1 MKLVTF
7 RSGDTTRLGVIDGD
21 EVVDLNKAD
30 ASVPS
35 DLRAALKAGIDLN
48 AAAQR
53 AIAGGEHRAPYAS
66 LDLAPVVPEPGKI
79 VCLGHNF
86 FDHAKEGGNLKPV
99 YPLIFFR
106 GASSLIGHEDPV
118 IRPRVSEK
126 LDYEAELMIV
136 IGKRARHVK
145 REDAL
150 DYVFGYACFNDVS
163 VRDYQK
169 RTSQWTIGKN
179 FDGTGSFGPWL
190 VTADDLPPGA
200 EGLTLR
206 LILNGQVMQQAS
218 TSDMIW
224 GVAETIELLSEC
236 LTLEPGDVVAM
247 GTPAGVGW
255 AREPSVWLKHGDRV
269 EVDIERVGRL
279 QNTVQDEQNAP
290 GA

>member
-7 RSGDTTRLGVIDGD
+7 RSGETTRLGVIDGD
-21 EVVDLNKAD
+21 DVVDLNKAD
-30 ASVPS
+30 ASVPA
-35 DLRAALKAGIDLN
+35 DLRAALKAGVDLN

-53 AIAGGEHRAPYAS
+53 AIASGEHRAPYAS
-66 LDLAPVVPEPGKI
+66 LKLAPVVPEPGKI

-86 FDHAKEGGNLKPV
+86 YDHAKEGGNLKPV

-106 GASSLIGHEDPV
+106 GATSLIAHEDPV
-118 IRPRVSEK
+118 IRPRISEK

-136 IGKRARHVK
+136 IGKRVRHVK
-145 REDAL
+145 RENAL
-150 DYVFGYACFNDVS
+150 DYVYGYACFNDVS

-179 FDGTGSFGPWL
+179 FDGTGAFGPWL

-200 EGLTLR
+200 EGLKLR

-218 TSDMIW
+218 TTDMIW

-236 LTLEPGDVVAM
+236 MTLEPGDVVAM

-255 AREPSVWLKHGDRV
+255 ARDPSVWLKHGDRV

-279 QNTVQDEQNAP
+279 QNTVQDEQNEA

>member
-7 RSGDTTRLGVIDGD
+7 RSGDTTRLGVIDGND
-21 EVVDLNKAD
+21 VVDLNQAD
-30 ASVPS
+30 ASVPAN
-35 DLRAALKAGIDLN
+35 LRAALMSGIDLN
-48 AAAQR
+48 AAARR
-53 AIAGGEHRAPYAS
+53 AIASGEHRVPFAS
-66 LDLAPVVPEPGKI
+66 IKLAPVVPDPGKI

-86 FDHAKEGGNLKPV
+86 YDHAKEGGNLKPV

-106 GASSLIGHEDPV
+106 GASSLIAHEDPV

-145 REDAL
+145 RDDAL
-150 DYVFGYACFNDVS
+150 EYVYGYACFNDVS

-190 VTADDLPPGA
+190 VTADELPPGA
-200 EGLTLR
+200 EGLKLR
-206 LILNGQVMQQAS
+206 LVLNGQVMQQAS
-218 TSDMIW
+218 TADMIW
-224 GVAETIELLSEC
+224 GVAEAIELLSEC
-236 LTLEPGDVVAM
+236 MTLEPGDVVAM

-255 AREPSVWLKHGDRV
+255 ARDPSVWLRQGDRV

-279 QNTVQDEQNAP
+279 QNTVQDEVSA
-290 GA
+290 

>member
-7 RSGDTTRLGVIDGD
+7 RSGDTTRLGVIDGND
-21 EVVDLNKAD
+21 VVDLNQAD
-30 ASVPS
+30 ASVPAN
-35 DLRAALKAGIDLN
+35 LRAALMSGIDLN
-48 AAAQR
+48 AAARR
-53 AIAGGEHRAPYAS
+53 AIASGEHRVPFAS
-66 LDLAPVVPEPGKI
+66 IKLAPVVPDPGKI

-86 FDHAKEGGNLKPV
+86 YDHAKEGGNLKPV

-106 GASSLIGHEDPV
+106 GASSLIAHEDPV

-145 REDAL
+145 RDDAL
-150 DYVFGYACFNDVS
+150 EYVYGYACFNDVS

-190 VTADDLPPGA
+190 VTADELPPGA
-200 EGLTLR
+200 EGLKLR
-206 LILNGQVMQQAS
+206 LVLNGQVMQQAS
-218 TSDMIW
+218 TADMIW

-236 LTLEPGDVVAM
+236 MTLEPGDVVAM

-255 AREPSVWLKHGDRV
+255 ARDPSVWLRQGDRV

-279 QNTVQDEQNAP
+279 QNTVQDEVSA
-290 GA
+290 

>member
-7 RSGDTTRLGVIDGD
+7 RSGDTTRLGVIDGND
-21 EVVDLNKAD
+21 VVDLNQAD
-30 ASVPS
+30 ASVPAN
-35 DLRAALKAGIDLN
+35 LRAALMSGIDLN
-48 AAAQR
+48 AAARR
-53 AIAGGEHRAPYAS
+53 AIASGEHRVPFAS
-66 LDLAPVVPEPGKI
+66 IKLAPVVPDPGKI

-86 FDHAKEGGNLKPV
+86 YDHAKEGGNLKPV

-106 GASSLIGHEDPV
+106 GASSLIAHEDPV

-145 REDAL
+145 RDDAL
-150 DYVFGYACFNDVS
+150 DYVYGYACFNDVS

-190 VTADDLPPGA
+190 VTADELPLGA
-200 EGLTLR
+200 EGLKLR
-206 LILNGQVMQQAS
+206 LVLNGQVMQQAS
-218 TSDMIW
+218 TADMIW

-236 LTLEPGDVVAM
+236 MTLEPGDVVAM

-255 AREPSVWLKHGDRV
+255 ARDPSVWLRQGDRV

-279 QNTVQDEQNAP
+279 QNTVQDEVSA
-290 GA
+290 

>member
-7 RSGDTTRLGVIDGD
+7 RSGDTTRLGVIDGND
-21 EVVDLNKAD
+21 VVDLNQAD
-30 ASVPS
+30 ASVPAN
-35 DLRAALKAGIDLN
+35 LRAALMSGIDLN
-48 AAAQR
+48 AAARR
-53 AIAGGEHRAPYAS
+53 AIASGEHRVPFAS
-66 LDLAPVVPEPGKI
+66 IKLAPVVPDPGKI

-86 FDHAKEGGNLKPV
+86 YDHAKEGGNLKPV

-106 GASSLIGHEDPV
+106 GASSLIAHEDPV

-145 REDAL
+145 RDDAL
-150 DYVFGYACFNDVS
+150 EYVFGYACFNDVS

-190 VTADDLPPGA
+190 VTADELPPGA
-200 EGLTLR
+200 EGLKLR
-206 LILNGQVMQQAS
+206 LVLNGQVMQQAS
-218 TSDMIW
+218 TADMIW

-236 LTLEPGDVVAM
+236 MTLEPGDVVAM

-255 AREPSVWLKHGDRV
+255 ARDPSVWLRQGDRV

-279 QNTVQDEQNAP
+279 QNTVQDEVSA
-290 GA
+290 

>member
-7 RSGDTTRLGVIDGD
+7 RSGDTTRLGVIDGND
-21 EVVDLNKAD
+21 VVDLNQAD
-30 ASVPS
+30 ASVPAN
-35 DLRAALKAGIDLN
+35 LRAALMSGIDLN
-48 AAAQR
+48 AVARR
-53 AIAGGEHRAPYAS
+53 AIASGEHRMPFAS
-66 LDLAPVVPEPGKI
+66 LKLAPVVPDPGKI

-86 FDHAKEGGNLKPV
+86 YDHAKEGGNLKPV

-106 GASSLIGHEDPV
+106 GASSLIAHEDPV

-145 REDAL
+145 RDDAL
-150 DYVFGYACFNDVS
+150 DYVYGYACFNDVS

-190 VTADDLPPGA
+190 VTADELPPGA
-200 EGLTLR
+200 EGLKLR

-218 TSDMIW
+218 TADMIW

-236 LTLEPGDVVAM
+236 MTLEPGDVVAM

-255 AREPSVWLKHGDRV
+255 ARDPSVWLRQGDRV

-279 QNTVQDEQNAP
+279 QNTVQDEVSA
-290 GA
+290 

>member
-7 RSGDTTRLGVIDGD
+7 RSGDTTRLGVLDGD
-21 EVVDLNKAD
+21 DVVDLNQAD
-30 ASVPS
+30 ASVPA
-35 DLRAALKAGIDLN
+35 DLRAALKAGVDLA

-53 AIAGGEHRAPYAS
+53 AIASGEHRAPYAS
-66 LDLAPVVPEPGKI
+66 LQLAPVVPEPSKI

-86 FDHAKEGGNLKPV
+86 YDHAKEGGNLKPV

-106 GASSLIGHEDPV
+106 GPSSLIAHEDPV

-126 LDYEAELMIV
+126 LDYEAELLVV

-145 REDAL
+145 RENAL
-150 DYVFGYACFNDVS
+150 DHVFGYACFNDVS

-179 FDGTGSFGPWL
+179 FDGTGASGPWL
-190 VTADDLPPGA
+190 VTADELPPGA

-206 LILNGQVMQQAS
+206 LILNGEVMQQAS

-255 AREPSVWLKHGDRV
+255 ARDPSVWLKAGDRV
-269 EVDIERVGRL
+269 EVDIERIGRL
-279 QNTVQDEQNAP
+279 QNAVQDEA

>member
-7 RSGDTTRLGVIDGD
+7 RSGDTTRLGVLDG
-21 EVVDLNKAD
+21 EHVVDLNKAD
-30 ASVPS
+30 ARVPA
-35 DLRAALKAGIDLN
+35 DLRAALKAGVDLN

-53 AIAGGEHRAPYAS
+53 AIASGEHRAPYAS

-79 VCLGHNF
+79 VCLGHNYY
-86 FDHAKEGGNLKPV
+86 DHAKEGGNLKPV

-106 GASSLIGHEDPV
+106 GASSLIAHEDPV

-145 REDAL
+145 RENAL

-169 RTSQWTIGKN
+169 RTTQWTIGKN
-179 FDGTGSFGPWL
+179 FDGTGAFGPWL
-190 VTADDLPPGA
+190 VTADDLPPGG

-224 GVAETIELLSEC
+224 GVAETIELLTEC

-255 AREPSVWLKHGDRV
+255 ARDPSVWLKHGDVV

-279 QNTVQDEQNAP
+279 RNTVQDEA

>member
-7 RSGDTTRLGVIDGD
+7 RSGDTTRLGVLDG
-21 EVVDLNKAD
+21 EHVVDLNKAD
-30 ASVPS
+30 ARVPA
-35 DLRAALKAGIDLN
+35 DLRTALKAGVDLH

-53 AIAGGEHRAPYAS
+53 AIASGEHRAPYAS
-66 LDLAPVVPEPGKI
+66 LELAPVVPEPGKI
-79 VCLGHNF
+79 VCLGHNYY
-86 FDHAKEGGNLKPV
+86 DHAKEGGNLKPV

-106 GASSLIGHEDPV
+106 GASSLIAHEDPV

-145 REDAL
+145 RENAL

-169 RTSQWTIGKN
+169 RTTQWTIGKN
-179 FDGTGSFGPWL
+179 FDGTGAFGPWL
-190 VTADDLPPGA
+190 VTADDLPPGG

-224 GVAETIELLSEC
+224 GVAETIELLTEC

-255 AREPSVWLKHGDRV
+255 ARDPSVWLKHGDVV

-279 QNTVQDEQNAP
+279 RNTVQDEA

>member
-7 RSGDTTRLGVIDGD
+7 RSGDTTRLGVLDG
-21 EVVDLNKAD
+21 EHVVDLNKAD
-30 ASVPS
+30 ARVPA
-35 DLRAALKAGIDLN
+35 DLRAALKAGVDLN

-53 AIAGGEHRAPYAS
+53 AIASGEHRAPYAS

-86 FDHAKEGGNLKPV
+86 YDHAKEGGNLKPV

-106 GASSLIGHEDPV
+106 GASSLIAHEDPV

-145 REDAL
+145 RENAL

-169 RTSQWTIGKN
+169 RTTQWTIGKN
-179 FDGTGSFGPWL
+179 FDGTGAFGPWL
-190 VTADDLPPGA
+190 VTADELPPGA

-224 GVAETIELLSEC
+224 GVAETIELLTEC

-255 AREPSVWLKHGDRV
+255 ARDPSVWLKHGDVV

-279 QNTVQDEQNAP
+279 RNTVQDEA

>member
-7 RSGDTTRLGVIDGD
+7 RSGDDTRLGVLDG
-21 EVVDLNKAD
+21 EHVVDLNKAD
-30 ASVPS
+30 ASVPPS
-35 DLRAALKAGIDLN
+35 LRAALKAGVDLH

-53 AIAGGEHRAPYAS
+53 AIASGEHRAPYAS

-86 FDHAKEGGNLKPV
+86 YDHAKEGGNLKPV

-106 GASSLIGHEDPV
+106 GASSLIAHQDPV

-145 REDAL
+145 RENAL
-150 DYVFGYACFNDVS
+150 DYVFGYTCFNDVS

-169 RTSQWTIGKN
+169 RTTQWTIGKN
-179 FDGTGSFGPWL
+179 FDGTGAFGPWL

-206 LILNGQVMQQAS
+206 LLLNGQVMQQAN
-218 TSDMIW
+218 TNDMIW
-224 GVAETIELLSEC
+224 GVAETIELLTEC

-255 AREPSVWLKHGDRV
+255 ARDPSVWLKHGDVV

-279 QNTVQDEQNAP
+279 RNTVQDEA

>member
-21 EVVDLNKAD
+21 DVVDLNKAE
-30 ASVPS
+30 ASVPA
-35 DLRAALKAGIDLN
+35 DLRAALKAGVDLN

-53 AIAGGEHRAPYAS
+53 AIASGEHRAPYAS

-118 IRPRVSEK
+118 IRPLVSEK

-145 REDAL
+145 RENAL

-255 AREPSVWLKHGDRV
+255 ARDPSVWLKHGDRV

-279 QNTVQDEQNAP
+279 QNTVQDEQNTLSA
-290 GA
+290 

>member
-53 AIAGGEHRAPYAS
+53 AIASGEHRAPYAS

-145 REDAL
+145 RENAL

>member
-7 RSGDTTRLGVIDGD
+7 RSGDTTRLGVLDG
-21 EVVDLNKAD
+21 EHVVDLNKAD
-30 ASVPS
+30 ARVPA
-35 DLRAALKAGIDLN
+35 DLRAALKGGVDLN

-53 AIAGGEHRAPYAS
+53 AIASGEHRAPYAS
-66 LDLAPVVPEPGKI
+66 LELAPVVPEPGKI
-79 VCLGHNF
+79 VCLGHNYY
-86 FDHAKEGGNLKPV
+86 DHAKEGGNLKPV

-106 GASSLIGHEDPV
+106 GASSLIAHEDPV

-145 REDAL
+145 RENAL

-169 RTSQWTIGKN
+169 RTTQWTIGKN
-179 FDGTGSFGPWL
+179 FDGTGAFGPWL
-190 VTADDLPPGA
+190 VTADELPPGA

-224 GVAETIELLSEC
+224 GVAETIELLTEC

-255 AREPSVWLKHGDRV
+255 ARDPSVWLKHGDVV

-279 QNTVQDEQNAP
+279 RNTVQDEA

>member
-7 RSGDTTRLGVIDGD
+7 RSGDTTRLGVIDGND
-21 EVVDLNKAD
+21 VVDLNQAD
-30 ASVPS
+30 ASVPAN
-35 DLRAALKAGIDLN
+35 LRAALMSGIDLN
-48 AAAQR
+48 AAARR
-53 AIAGGEHRAPYAS
+53 AIASGEHRMPFAS
-66 LDLAPVVPEPGKI
+66 LKLAPVVPDPGKI

-86 FDHAKEGGNLKPV
+86 YDHAKEGGNLKPV

-106 GASSLIGHEDPV
+106 GASSLIAHEDPV

-145 REDAL
+145 RDDAL
-150 DYVFGYACFNDVS
+150 DYVYGYACFNDVS

-190 VTADDLPPGA
+190 VTADELPLGA
-200 EGLTLR
+200 EGLKLR

-218 TSDMIW
+218 TADMIW

-236 LTLEPGDVVAM
+236 MTLEPGDVVAM

-255 AREPSVWLKHGDRV
+255 ARDPSVWLRQGDRV

-279 QNTVQDEQNAP
+279 QNTVQDEVSA
-290 GA
+290 

>member
-7 RSGDTTRLGVIDGD
+7 KAGNTHRLGVLDGD
-21 EVVDLNKAD
+21 DVIDLAKSDPSVPPDLRDALIAGLDVTAAAAKAIKAEGSERIPL
-30 ASVPS
+30 ASV
-35 DLRAALKAGIDLN
+35 R
-48 AAAQR
+48 
-53 AIAGGEHRAPYAS
+53 
-66 LDLAPVVPEPGKI
+66 LAPLVPSPGKI
-79 VCLGHNF
+79 ICLGHNYY
-86 FDHAKEGGNLKPV
+86 DHAKEGGNLKPT

-106 GASSLIGHEDPV
+106 GASSLIAHGDLV

-126 LDYEAELMIV
+126 LDYEAELVMV

-145 REDAL
+145 RENAL
-150 DYVFGYACFNDVS
+150 DYVFGYSCFNDVS

-179 FDGTGSFGPWL
+179 FDGTGAFGPWL

-200 EGLTLR
+200 EGLELR
-206 LILNGQVMQQAS
+206 LVLNGEVMQRAD

-236 LTLEPGDVVAM
+236 LTLEPGDVVVM

-255 AREPSVWLKHGDRV
+255 ARTPPVWLRHGDRV
-269 EVDIERVGRL
+269 AVEIDRVAIL
-279 QNTVQDEQNAP
+279 ENVVQDETDA
-290 GA
+290 G

>member
-7 RSGDTTRLGVIDGD
+7 RSGDTTRLGVIDGND
-21 EVVDLNKAD
+21 VVDLNQAD
-30 ASVPS
+30 ASVPAN
-35 DLRAALKAGIDLN
+35 LRAALMSGIDLN
-48 AAAQR
+48 AAARR
-53 AIAGGEHRAPYAS
+53 AIASGEHRVPFAS
-66 LDLAPVVPEPGKI
+66 IKLAPVVPDPGKI

-86 FDHAKEGGNLKPV
+86 YDHAKEGGNLKPV

-106 GASSLIGHEDPV
+106 GASSLIAHEDPV

-145 REDAL
+145 RYDAL
-150 DYVFGYACFNDVS
+150 EYVFGYACFNDVS

-190 VTADDLPPGA
+190 VTADELPPGA
-200 EGLTLR
+200 EGLKLR
-206 LILNGQVMQQAS
+206 LVLNGQVMQQAS
-218 TSDMIW
+218 TADMIW

-236 LTLEPGDVVAM
+236 MTLEPGDVVAM

-255 AREPSVWLKHGDRV
+255 ARDPSVWLRQGDRV

-279 QNTVQDEQNAP
+279 QNTVQDEVSA
-290 GA
+290 

>member
-7 RSGDTTRLGVIDGD
+7 RSGDTTRLGVIDGND
-21 EVVDLNKAD
+21 VVDLNQAD
-30 ASVPS
+30 ASVPAN
-35 DLRAALKAGIDLN
+35 LRAALMSGIDLN
-48 AAAQR
+48 AAARR
-53 AIAGGEHRAPYAS
+53 AIASGEHRVPFAS
-66 LDLAPVVPEPGKI
+66 IKLAPVVPDPGKI

-86 FDHAKEGGNLKPV
+86 YDHAKEGGNLKPV

-106 GASSLIGHEDPV
+106 GASSLIAHEDPV

-145 REDAL
+145 CDDAL
-150 DYVFGYACFNDVS
+150 EYVYGYACFNDVS

-190 VTADDLPPGA
+190 VTADELPPGA
-200 EGLTLR
+200 EGLKLR
-206 LILNGQVMQQAS
+206 LVLNGQVMQQAS
-218 TSDMIW
+218 TADMIW

-236 LTLEPGDVVAM
+236 MTLEPGDVVAM

-255 AREPSVWLKHGDRV
+255 ARDPSVWLRQGDRV

-279 QNTVQDEQNAP
+279 QNTVQDEVSA
-290 GA
+290 

>member
-7 RSGDTTRLGVIDGD
+7 RSGNTTRLGVIDG
-21 EVVDLNKAD
+21 EHVVDLNKAD
-30 ASVPS
+30 ASVPA
-35 DLRAALKAGIDLN
+35 DLRAALQAGVDLH

-53 AIAGGEHRAPYAS
+53 AIASGEHRAPYAS
-66 LDLAPVVPEPGKI
+66 LDLAPVVVEPGKI

-86 FDHAKEGGNLKPV
+86 YDHAKEGGNLKPV

-106 GASSLIGHEDPV
+106 GASSLIAHEDPV

-145 REDAL
+145 RENAL

-179 FDGTGSFGPWL
+179 FDGTGAFGPWL

-224 GVAETIELLSEC
+224 GVAETIELLTEC

-255 AREPSVWLKHGDRV
+255 AREPSVWLKHGDLV

-279 QNTVQDEQNAP
+279 RNTVQDEA

>member
-7 RSGDTTRLGVIDGD
+7 RSGDDTRLGVLDG
-21 EVVDLNKAD
+21 EHVVDLNKAD
-30 ASVPS
+30 ASVPPS
-35 DLRAALKAGIDLN
+35 LRAALKAGVDLH

-53 AIAGGEHRAPYAS
+53 AIASGEHRAPYAS

-86 FDHAKEGGNLKPV
+86 YDHAKEGGNLKPV

-106 GASSLIGHEDPV
+106 GASSLIAHEDPV

-145 REDAL
+145 RENAL
-150 DYVFGYACFNDVS
+150 DYVFGYTCFNDVS

-169 RTSQWTIGKN
+169 RTTQWTIGKN
-179 FDGTGSFGPWL
+179 FDGTGAFGPWL

-206 LILNGQVMQQAS
+206 LLLNGQVMQQAN
-218 TSDMIW
+218 TNDMIW
-224 GVAETIELLSEC
+224 GVAETIELLTEC

-255 AREPSVWLKHGDRV
+255 ARDPSVWLKHGDVV

-279 QNTVQDEQNAP
+279 RNTVQDEA

>member
-7 RSGDTTRLGVIDGD
+7 RSGDTTRLGVIDGND
-21 EVVDLNKAD
+21 VVNLNQAD
-30 ASVPS
+30 ASVPAN
-35 DLRAALKAGIDLN
+35 LRAALMSGIDLN
-48 AAAQR
+48 AAARR
-53 AIAGGEHRAPYAS
+53 AIASGEHRVPFAS
-66 LDLAPVVPEPGKI
+66 IKLAPVVPDPGKI

-86 FDHAKEGGNLKPV
+86 YDHAKEGGNLKPV

-106 GASSLIGHEDPV
+106 GASSLIAHEDPV

-145 REDAL
+145 RDDAL
-150 DYVFGYACFNDVS
+150 EYVFGYACFNDVS

-190 VTADDLPPGA
+190 VTADELPPGA
-200 EGLTLR
+200 EGLKLR
-206 LILNGQVMQQAS
+206 LVLNGQVMQQAS
-218 TSDMIW
+218 TADMIW

-236 LTLEPGDVVAM
+236 MTLEPGDVVAM

-255 AREPSVWLKHGDRV
+255 ARDPSVWLRQGDRV

-279 QNTVQDEQNAP
+279 QNTVQDEVSA
-290 GA
+290 

>member
-7 RSGDTTRLGVIDGD
+7 RSGDTTRLGVIDGND
-21 EVVDLNKAD
+21 VVDLNQAD
-30 ASVPS
+30 ASVPAN
-35 DLRAALKAGIDLN
+35 LRAALMSGIDLN
-48 AAAQR
+48 AAARR
-53 AIAGGEHRAPYAS
+53 AIASGEHRVPFAS
-66 LDLAPVVPEPGKI
+66 IKLAPVVPDPGKI

-86 FDHAKEGGNLKPV
+86 YDHAKEGGNLKPV

-106 GASSLIGHEDPV
+106 GASSLIAHEDPV

-145 REDAL
+145 RDDAL
-150 DYVFGYACFNDVS
+150 EYVCGYACFNDVS

-190 VTADDLPPGA
+190 VTADELPPGA
-200 EGLTLR
+200 EGLKLR
-206 LILNGQVMQQAS
+206 LVLNGQVMQQAS
-218 TSDMIW
+218 TADMIW

-236 LTLEPGDVVAM
+236 MTLEPGDVVAM

-255 AREPSVWLKHGDRV
+255 ARDPSVWLRQGDRV

-279 QNTVQDEQNAP
+279 QNTVQDEVSA
-290 GA
+290 

>member
-7 RSGDTTRLGVIDGD
+7 RSGDTTRLGVLDGD
-21 EVVDLNKAD
+21 DVVDLNKAD
-30 ASVPS
+30 ASVPA
-35 DLRAALKAGIDLN
+35 DLRAALKDGVDLK
-48 AAAQR
+48 AAAAR
-53 AIAGGEHRAPYAS
+53 AIASGEHGAPYAS
-66 LDLAPVVPEPGKI
+66 LQLAPVVPEPSKI

-86 FDHAKEGGNLKPV
+86 YDHAKEGGNLKPV

-106 GASSLIGHEDPV
+106 GPSSLIAHEDPV

-126 LDYEAELMIV
+126 LDYEAELLVV

-145 REDAL
+145 REHAL

-179 FDGTGSFGPWL
+179 FDGTGAFGPCL
-190 VTADDLPPGA
+190 VTADELPPGA

-206 LILNGQVMQQAS
+206 LILNGEVMQQAN

-236 LTLEPGDVVAM
+236 LTLEPGDVVVM

-255 AREPSVWLKHGDRV
+255 ARDPSVWLKPGDRV
-269 EVDIERVGRL
+269 EVDIERIGRL
-279 QNTVQDEQNAP
+279 QNTVQDEA

>member
-7 RSGDTTRLGVIDGD
+7 RSGDTTRLGVLDG
-21 EVVDLNKAD
+21 EHVVDLNKAD
-30 ASVPS
+30 ARVPA
-35 DLRAALKAGIDLN
+35 DLRAALKAGVDLN

-53 AIAGGEHRAPYAS
+53 AIASGEHRAPYAS
-66 LDLAPVVPEPGKI
+66 LELAPVVPEPGKI
-79 VCLGHNF
+79 VCLGHNYY
-86 FDHAKEGGNLKPV
+86 DHAKEGGNLKPV

-106 GASSLIGHEDPV
+106 GASSLIAHEDPV

-145 REDAL
+145 RENAL

-169 RTSQWTIGKN
+169 RTTQWTIGKN
-179 FDGTGSFGPWL
+179 FDGTGAFGPWL
-190 VTADDLPPGA
+190 VTADDLPPGG

-224 GVAETIELLSEC
+224 GVAETIELLTEC

-255 AREPSVWLKHGDRV
+255 ARDPSVWLKHGDVV

-279 QNTVQDEQNAP
+279 RNTVQDEA

>member
-7 RSGDTTRLGVIDGD
+7 RSGDTTRLGVIHGD
-21 EVVDLNKAD
+21 DVVDLNKAD
-30 ASVPS
+30 ASVPA
-35 DLRAALKAGIDLN
+35 DLRAALKAGVDLN
-48 AAAQR
+48 AASQR
-53 AIAGGEHRAPYAS
+53 AIASGKHRTPYAS
-66 LDLAPVVPEPGKI
+66 LKLAPVVPEPGKI

-86 FDHAKEGGNLKPV
+86 YDHAKEGGNLKPV

-106 GASSLIGHEDPV
+106 GASSLIAHEDPV
-118 IRPRVSEK
+118 IRPRISEK

-150 DYVFGYACFNDVS
+150 DYVYGYACFNDVS

-190 VTADDLPPGA
+190 VTADELPPGA
-200 EGLTLR
+200 EGLKLR
-206 LILNGQVMQQAS
+206 LILNGQVMQQVS

-236 LTLEPGDVVAM
+236 MTLEPGDVVAM

-255 AREPSVWLKHGDRV
+255 ARDPSVWLKQGDRV

-279 QNTVQDEQNAP
+279 QNTVQDEAS
-290 GA
+290 A